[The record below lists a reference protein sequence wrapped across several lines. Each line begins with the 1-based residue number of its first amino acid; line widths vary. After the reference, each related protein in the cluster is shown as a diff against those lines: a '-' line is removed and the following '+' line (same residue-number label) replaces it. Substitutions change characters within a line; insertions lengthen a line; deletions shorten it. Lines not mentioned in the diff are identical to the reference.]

1 MSNYAS
7 ASLNLAWNGIDLSD
21 GLQGAGASKNGD
33 LQEVSFDL
41 KGKMTTSQLANQGGV
56 ITATYTQNSET
67 LRKLDTAASGIQKV
81 GANFEVPTQGL
92 LVFEDPVGKT
102 GNFVAWNA
110 VLISTGDEEWGETV
124 GEREVTWACEKLIR
138 HDNPAIVV
146 ANIAEYLG

>member
-7 ASLNLAWNGIDLSD
+7 STLTLAWNGIDLSD
-21 GLQGAGASKNGD
+21 GLQGAGTSKNGD

-41 KGKMTTSQLANQGGV
+41 RGKMTTSQLANQGGV

-67 LRKLDTAASGIQKV
+67 LRKLDTAGALVQKV
-81 GANFEVPTQGL
+81 GESFELPSIGL

-138 HDNPAIVV
+138 HDNPATVV
-146 ANIAEYLG
+146 ANIADYLL